1 MPIWLLFCFPTLP
14 LCHKIHTL
22 INTVKSQFLEPPRET
37 KTGLKNQIVQEIG
50 GKIKLQ
56 SVAY

>member
-1 MPIWLLFCFPTLP
+1 
-14 LCHKIHTL
+14 
-22 INTVKSQFLEPPRET
+22 VKSQFFKPPRET

-56 SVAY
+56 SVAYLGEGNDFWIGKFRKLSVSTLAYQ